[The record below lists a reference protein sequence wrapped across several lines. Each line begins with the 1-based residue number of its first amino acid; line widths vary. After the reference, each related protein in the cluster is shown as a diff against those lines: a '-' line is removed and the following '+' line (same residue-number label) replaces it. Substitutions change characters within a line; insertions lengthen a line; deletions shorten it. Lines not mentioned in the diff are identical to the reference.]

1 MIKKNSEKK
10 KKNSENQDYGD
21 FFNMIRFQ
29 KPLEDVILSRENPR
43 YIPVPIGGLIYTTN
57 KKKAQEV

>member
-21 FFNMIRFQ
+21 FFNMIR
-29 KPLEDVILSRENPR
+29 KISKTPGRCH
-43 YIPVPIGGLIYTTN
+43 T
-57 KKKAQEV
+57 